1 MRTEFSQ
8 ISDGSK
14 ALDVREV
21 ARKALSQML
30 EPLAGF
36 VLDSGL
42 SPSELNSIFREA
54 AVRSAAAKQLEDSN
68 RINISGIAATTGI
81 PRAEISRILKS
92 SEGPSEHLV
101 ENQQQTTNRLLAAW
115 HEDPKFTTPN
125 GQPAELR
132 LYGRGLTFESLAKRY
147 GRGIPV
153 RAVLDELVRSGA
165 VELLP
170 NQKMRAKASMAVYRG
185 VSARA
190 IKAFGDM
197 ASELLGTMLLNMRK
211 PETAKFIANVS
222 DASIASSSLPLFR
235 KELSTKSA
243 DFLADIQESLNQKPS
258 TRVARR
264 EDKSLARVSLTVFYH
279 ESINST
285 LSDQRAI
292 SKRRNFRREA

>member
-1 MRTEFSQ
+1 
-8 ISDGSK
+8 
-14 ALDVREV
+14 
-21 ARKALSQML
+21 
-30 EPLAGF
+30 
-36 VLDSGL
+36 
-42 SPSELNSIFREA
+42 
-54 AVRSAAAKQLEDSN
+54 
-68 RINISGIAATTGI
+68 
-81 PRAEISRILKS
+81 
-92 SEGPSEHLV
+92 
-101 ENQQQTTNRLLAAW
+101 
-115 HEDPKFTTPN
+115 
-125 GQPAELR
+125 
-132 LYGRGLTFESLAKRY
+132 
-147 GRGIPV
+147 
-153 RAVLDELVRSGA
+153 
-165 VELLP
+165 
-170 NQKMRAKASMAVYRG
+170 MRAKASMAVYRG

-258 TRVARR
+258 TRVAKR
-264 EDKSLARVSLTVFYH
+264 EGKSLARVSLTVFYH